1 MPGPAFRHGAS
12 VALCPVEE
20 EDLAFCKRLR
30 NDPDTRWEQFA
41 ATPTN
46 DQSIEEWFEELS
58 KPDTEAASFLVV
70 PDESDE
76 PVGYVEL
83 SGVERP
89 ASHATVDYCI
99 APDEQGNGYAVAALD
114 LLVDYAIAERR
125 LHRVRT
131 TALADD
137 SEAHEALEVVGFVE
151 EETRREERYVDGAH
165 RDVVSYAVLEPEW
178 GDA

>member
-1 MPGPAFRHGAS
+1 MPGPAFRRGES

-20 EDLAFCKRLR
+20 EDLEFCKRLR
-30 NDPDTRWEQFA
+30 NDPDTRWDQFD
-41 ATPTN
+41 ATPEN
-46 DQSIEEWFEELS
+46 DQTLEAWFEELS
-58 KPDTEAASFLVV
+58 KLDREEASFLVV
-70 PDESDE
+70 PEDADE

-89 ASHATVDYCI
+89 ASHATIDYCMVDD
-99 APDEQGNGYAVAALD
+99 ADGVEAVELLVGYA
-114 LLVDYAIAERR
+114 IEERR

-131 TALADD
+131 TVLADD
-137 SEAHEALEVVGFVE
+137 DAARETLAAAGFVE
-151 EETRREERYVDGAH
+151 EETRREERYVDGTH